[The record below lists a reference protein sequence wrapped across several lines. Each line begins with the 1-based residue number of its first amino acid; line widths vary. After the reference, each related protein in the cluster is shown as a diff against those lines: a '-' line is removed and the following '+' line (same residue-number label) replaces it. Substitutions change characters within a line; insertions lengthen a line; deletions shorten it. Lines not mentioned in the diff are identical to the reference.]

1 MTVVSFYFWMTE
13 AEEKYVLG
21 LVFHTFLDNK
31 GSYKLFRIG

>member
-21 LVFHTFLDNK
+21 LVFHTF
-31 GSYKLFRIG
+31 FRYQMIIQVV